1 MASSDP
7 WTIIHAERKALVAD
21 LELLADEQW
30 TTPSLCAQWSVR
42 EVLGHMTATARMT
55 PGKFFGAFLASGFR
69 FNAMTARDVAK
80 EMEGTPTDTLA
91 RFKDQL
97 TTTTHP
103 PGPIDAM
110 IGETVVHGEDIRRPL
125 GISHTYSTE
134 ALTHAASFYRGSN
147 LLIGGKRR
155 IAGLA
160 LQATDID
167 WWTGDGPEVS
177 GPVASLLL
185 AIAGRQAALEDL
197 SGEGMAAL
205 TARM

>member
-7 WTIIHAERKALVAD
+7 WTIIHAERKALVDD
-21 LELLADEQW
+21 LEWLTDEQW

-42 EVLGHMTATARMT
+42 EVLAHMAATAGMT
-55 PGKFFGAFLASGFR
+55 PGKFLGGLMAAGFR

-80 EMEGTPTDTLA
+80 EMKGTPADTLA

-97 TTTTHP
+97 TATTHP
-103 PGPIDAM
+103 PGPIAAM
-110 IGETVVHGEDIRRPL
+110 IGESVVHGEDIRRPL
-125 GISHTYSTE
+125 GISHAYSAE
-134 ALTHAASFYRGSN
+134 ALSQAASFYGSSN

-167 WWTGDGPEVS
+167 WWTGAGPEVS
-177 GPVASLLL
+177 GPAASLVL
-185 AIAGRQAALEDL
+185 AITGREAALEDL
-197 SGEGMAAL
+197 SGEGLAAL
-205 TARM
+205 KARM